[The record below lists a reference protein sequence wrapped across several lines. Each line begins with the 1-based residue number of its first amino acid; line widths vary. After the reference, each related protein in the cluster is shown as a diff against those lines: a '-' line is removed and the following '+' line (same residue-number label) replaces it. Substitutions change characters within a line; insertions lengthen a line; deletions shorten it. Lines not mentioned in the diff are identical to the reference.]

1 MFEQSLIVDGGARRN
16 PWSFAVSVTVQSVL
30 VAAALAVPLLHV
42 AQLERKLPEVLF
54 LPRPIG
60 LPEAVQKTV
69 ARNSTVSS
77 STILQSN
84 RSYRPF
90 QAPTKIPTQI
100 ATGPD
105 LPGAPV
111 FPPTGNG
118 GNGIPGGVELL
129 GVSGLDKAIPL
140 PAPPPQPVTPQP
152 AAQQAP
158 VRVNEGVQ
166 SAKLI
171 FGPRPAYP
179 PLAKQARISGTVR
192 LAARISADGHIRDL
206 RVMSGHPM
214 LVPSALDAV
223 GQWVYKPTLLNAQP
237 VEVLTEIMV
246 NFVLSQ

>member
-1 MFEQSLIVDGGARRN
+1 MFEQSLIVDGGARRS
-16 PWSFAVSVTVQSVL
+16 PWSFAVSVTVQSAL

-42 AQLERKLPEVLF
+42 AQLERRLPEVLF

-60 LPEAVQKTV
+60 SPEPIQKTT
-69 ARNSTVSS
+69 ARNSAVSS
-77 STILQSN
+77 STILQAN

-90 QAPTKIPTQI
+90 QAPTKIHTLV

-105 LPGAPV
+105 LPGAPA
-111 FPPTGNG
+111 F
-118 GNGIPGGVELL
+118 PGGDS
-129 GVSGLDKAIPL
+129 GVSSGIELPPGLSVLDQKALTL
-140 PAPPPQPVTPQP
+140 PPPPPQPAAPQP

-158 VRVNEGVQ
+158 LRVNEGVQ

-214 LVPSALDAV
+214 LVQSALDAV

>member
-60 LPEAVQKTV
+60 SPEPIQKAA
-69 ARNSTVSS
+69 ARNSAVSS
-77 STILQSN
+77 STILQAN
-84 RSYRPF
+84 RPYRPF
-90 QAPTKIPTQI
+90 QALTKIPTQI

-111 FPPTGNG
+111 YQPGNG
-118 GNGIPGGVELL
+118 DTGIAAGFELPGL
-129 GVSGLDKAIPL
+129 SGLERALPL
-140 PAPPPQPVTPQP
+140 PAPPPQPAPQP

-158 VRVNEGVQ
+158 LRVNEGVQ

-179 PLAKQARISGTVR
+179 PLANQARISGTVR

-214 LVPSALDAV
+214 LVQSALDAV